1 MLPTWV
7 NWIIVAVGIW
17 LIIASFVL
25 DYTGSV
31 SWNTL
36 IVGIIVVVLSCL
48 VAIPKKKKE
57 TKK

>member
-31 SWNTL
+31 FWNTL